1 MYKVEINKKVT
12 KFLRKHP
19 IWLSRKFENA
29 LKLLQEN
36 PIRKELDI
44 KKLKRFKNDYRL
56 RIGKYRFLYSVIE
69 PDLLIYVY
77 KADIRGDV
85 YKNKKN

>member
-12 KFLRKHP
+12 KFLRKHH

-36 PIRKELDI
+36 PYRNDLDI
-44 KKLKRFKNDYRL
+44 KKLKRCENDYRL

-69 PDLLIYVY
+69 HSLLIYVY

-85 YKNKKN
+85 YKK